1 MTTESYHYPYEQDN
15 DSEWGFFIYLETDV
29 FLTNTIFDDCESTY
43 YENLIIDDC
52 ESTYYENLNTDSC
65 ELFNVIKQN
74 IEYFTVQIYISG
86 FIIYTFF
93 NSGNTLNSHL

>member
-29 FLTNTIFDDCESTY
+29 LNTIFDDCESIY
-43 YENLIIDDC
+43 YENLNIDDC

-86 FIIYTFF
+86 FIIYTYFK
-93 NSGNTLNSHL
+93 SGNTFNSHL